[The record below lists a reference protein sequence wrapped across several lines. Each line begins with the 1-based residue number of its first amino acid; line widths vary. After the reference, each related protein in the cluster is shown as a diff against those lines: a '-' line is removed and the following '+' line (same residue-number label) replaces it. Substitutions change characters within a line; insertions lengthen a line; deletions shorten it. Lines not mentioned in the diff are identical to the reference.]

1 MNNNYEK
8 TITILLLYYYKKLE
22 IYWKIGKFLL
32 NLN

>member
-8 TITILLLYYYKKLE
+8 TITTYYKKLE
-22 IYWKIGKFLL
+22 IYYWKIGKFLL

>member
-8 TITILLLYYYKKLE
+8 TITTYYKKLE